1 VCRDRRI
8 DTMRVLH
15 VFKWYYCDS
24 KGGTEK
30 AIQQLVASSGRE
42 GIESSVLCIA
52 EEGSGKRLRPFSF
65 SAASCK
71 GEEGEAICRCAPSLR
86 FDSIVLSA
94 RMAYEFARL
103 ARDHDLIH
111 YHFPFPQQEMMHLLI
126 RPRCPSLATY
136 HSDIVRQRFLSIL
149 YTPVL
154 NLFLSRVDAV
164 VASSENYF
172 ASSPVL
178 QRFKE
183 KVEVIPYGLDETAYP
198 VPSRKVEQL
207 WRDKLGDDFFLFVG
221 ALRYYKGLDILLQ
234 AAAMAPRKFV
244 IAGGGFLEKELREKM
259 RELRL
264 DNVHFTGRVSEEDKI
279 ALFRLCRAVV
289 FPSHLRSEA
298 FGIALLEGAM
308 FGKPLISAEIGT
320 GTSYINRHGH
330 TGLVVPANDPRALAD
345 AVERLAQDRDLR
357 ERFGRNARTR
367 YENLFTAEKYGKNY
381 TALYEKIVQGKGRI

>member
-1 VCRDRRI
+1 
-8 DTMRVLH
+8 MRVLH

-30 AIQQLVASSGRE
+30 AIQQLVAASGRE
-42 GIESSVLCIA
+42 GVQSSVLCIA
-52 EEGSGKRLRPFSF
+52 EKGSGKRLSPFSF
-65 SAASCK
+65 SAASCT
-71 GEEGEAICRCAPSLR
+71 GEEGEDICRCAPSLR
-86 FDSIVLSA
+86 FDSIVLST

-103 ARDHDLIH
+103 ARGHDLIH

-126 RPRCPSLATY
+126 RPRCPSVVTY
-136 HSDIVRQRFLSIL
+136 HSDIVRQRFLSVL

-164 VASSENYF
+164 VASSENYLV
-172 ASSPVL
+172 SSPVL

-198 VPSRKVEQL
+198 VPSRNVEQL

-221 ALRYYKGLDILLQ
+221 ALRYYKGLEILLQ
-234 AAAMAPRKFV
+234 AAAMASRKFV
-244 IAGGGFLEKELREKM
+244 IAGGGFLEKGLREKM
-259 RELRL
+259 RELGL
-264 DNVHFTGRVSEEDKI
+264 DNVHFAGRVSEEDKV

-320 GTSYINRHGH
+320 GTSYINKDGH
-330 TGLVVPANDPRALAD
+330 TGLVVPANDPRALAE
-345 AVERLAQDRDLR
+345 AVERLAQDRDLSA
-357 ERFGRNARTR
+357 RFGRNARTR
-367 YENLFTAEKYGKNY
+367 YEGLFTAERYGKSY
-381 TALYEKIVQGKGRI
+381 TALYEKVVQGKGRI